1 MTLLLLVLL
10 SASPAQDEAASA
22 EQDPVRSLKLAER
35 EERKVLAE
43 LSEVEQQLY
52 EVEGEIEDLQIHI
65 DEVEQQRMLNEDEL
79 LRSQAS
85 LDERGERIGG
95 LLEAL
100 YKVNRRGFA
109 RIVFSAEDP
118 SDLRRRTRYL
128 LALLSETESV
138 ITHFSDQVDLKKAAV
153 ARVDTDR
160 AALAALQAEI
170 RLKEARLRDE
180 RARRLNILEEI
191 RSDKVLAQQAL
202 RERSQAAGDMND
214 NTGSSYQAD
223 EAFQGLAGKLR
234 WPVNGQLLRGF
245 GKYTDPA
252 TGVQARNLGL
262 DILAAK
268 HTPVRAVAAGT
279 VSRSG
284 WVNGYGM
291 TIILD
296 HGDGFKTVY
305 THLGSSKVRQG
316 QAVAKGAIVGTVG
329 ETGVTDDRGPR
340 LHFEVRRG
348 DSPQNPTLWLGP
360 KP

>member
-1 MTLLLLVLL
+1 MTLVLL
-10 SASPAQDEAASA
+10 ALLASPTAQDEAD
-22 EQDPVRSLKLAER
+22 QDPVRTLKIAER

-52 EVEGEIEDLQIHI
+52 EVEREIEELQVRI

-85 LDERGERIGG
+85 LDERGQRIGG
-95 LLEAL
+95 LIEAL

-128 LALLSETESV
+128 LALLSETETV
-138 ITHFSDQVDLKKAAV
+138 ISRFSDQVELKKASV

-180 RARRLNILEEI
+180 RARRLSILEEV
-191 RSDKVLAQQAL
+191 RSDKVLALQVL
-202 RERSQAAGDMND
+202 RERDGND
-214 NTGSSYQAD
+214 
-223 EAFQGLAGKLR
+223 AFQDPGPTVGGPTYEESFQSLGGKLR

-245 GKYTDPA
+245 GKYTDAA
-252 TGVQARNLGL
+252 TGVETRNQGL
-262 DILAAK
+262 DILAPK
-268 HTPVRAVAAGT
+268 HTPVRSVAAGT
-279 VSRSG
+279 VLRSG

-291 TIILD
+291 TVILD
-296 HGDGFKTVY
+296 HGEDFRTVY
-305 THLGSSKVRQG
+305 AHLGTSKVRQG
-316 QAVAKGAIVGTVG
+316 QQVSKGAIVGTVG

-340 LHFEVRRG
+340 LHFEVRRR
-348 DSPQNPTLWLGP
+348 DSAQNPTNWLGP